1 MIAWLFSRAGFCTV
15 APANCRSGS
24 HMSRSKHSNHDHIRH
39 DSKSRQRESTF
50 RCVNCHLMISVLGL
64 GTQHRNHCPQCLWSK
79 HVDTNPGDRT
89 SICQGKMEP
98 IAVWVKDKLEWALV
112 HRCKNC
118 GELKSNRI
126 GGDDNEFV
134 LMSLASKPIALPPF
148 PLDKIP

>member
-1 MIAWLFSRAGFCTV
+1 
-15 APANCRSGS
+15 
-24 HMSRSKHSNHDHIRH
+24 MSRSKHSNSKYSNKQIIRH
-39 DSKSRQRESTF
+39 DSKSQHRESGF
-50 RCVNCHLMISVLGL
+50 RCVNCRLMISVIGI
-64 GTQHRNHCPQCLWSK
+64 GTQHRNHCPACLWSK
-79 HVDTNPGDRT
+79 HVDANPGDRA
-89 SICQGKMEP
+89 SFCQGKMEP

-148 PLDKIP
+148 PLDKMP